1 MQTNEKKILM
11 IAMPITLTV
20 MLAVLLTL
28 VMLLAGANDRSGSIP
43 AGAGAD
49 TTKANT
55 PITNPGGFFDNVED
69 GLGDQSSYSRGLS
82 FVSYGNGTCYVSG
95 MGTCTDSFVTVPAV
109 SDVGDMV
116 VAIGPNA
123 FKGAGNLV
131 GISLPT
137 SLRSI
142 GSYAFYNSSLR
153 SVEIPENVTSIGD
166 YAFANCRSLA
176 SIGVAA
182 GNGSYS
188 STRGV
193 LFSGDR
199 SVLICYPSGMTAT
212 SFAMPSR
219 VEEIK
224 PMAFY
229 NCNSLSSITY
239 TGSASQYNSIIVGAG
254 NDILDEVRVTYSA
267 PSGK

>member
-11 IAMPITLTV
+11 IAMPVTLTV
-20 MLAVLLTL
+20 MLAVLLAL
-28 VMLLAGANDRSGSIP
+28 VLLLAGANDRAGSIP
-43 AGAGAD
+43 AGADAD
-49 TTKANT
+49 TTK
-55 PITNPGGFFDNVED
+55 PSSQVTNPGSFFDGNED
-69 GLGDQSSYSRGLS
+69 DFGAQPSYSRGLS

-95 MGTCTDSFVTVPAV
+95 MGTCSDSFVTVPV
-109 SDVGDMV
+109 TSDVGDMV

-123 FKGAGNLV
+123 FKGAGSLT

-142 GSYAFYNSSLR
+142 GQYAFYNSSLR

-166 YAFANCRSLA
+166 YAFANCRYLG

-182 GNGSYS
+182 GNSSYS
-188 STRGV
+188 SNRGV

-229 NCNSLSSITY
+229 NCNGLSSITY

-254 NDILDEVRVTYSA
+254 NDILDEVRVTYTA